1 MAQTA
6 AAIVKN
12 GDSGKWR
19 ENCEAECSNRVA
31 LYLRVAGGDGR
42 EGEGSGCVR
51 KGIEAGPK
59 ESQLKCLWFG
69 LVIQW
74 LKLCHPPTQGAQ
86 FHPWSGSVRSHRPL
100 SQKYPHKIEAIM

>member
-59 ESQLKCLWFG
+59 ESVKMSLVWPGDPVVKALPSSNPGSAVPSLVRKCK
-69 LVIQW
+69 IPQASEP
-74 LKLCHPPTQGAQ
+74 KIPP
-86 FHPWSGSVRSHRPL
+86 
-100 SQKYPHKIEAIM
+100 